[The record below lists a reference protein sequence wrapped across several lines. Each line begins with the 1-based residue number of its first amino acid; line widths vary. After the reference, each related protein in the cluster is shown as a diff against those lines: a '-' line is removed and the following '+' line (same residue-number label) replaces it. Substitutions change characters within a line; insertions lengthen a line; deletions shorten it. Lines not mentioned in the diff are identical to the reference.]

1 MTDQPEQLIA
11 AISQQQ
17 ADSEARLKEVI
28 AVANTP
34 EELGIP
40 PGIVSDIIF
49 KILFNEGEATLKR
62 LSDVIKVHGRIID
75 VLVEQMQY
83 EHMVEVAKAGSAN
96 RATYAFSL
104 TEEGVK
110 RARDAMERNLY
121 IGPAPVSIE
130 KYNEAIML
138 QSQSKIRVTPPEVKS
153 ALSHLILPDNFH
165 RSIGPA
171 INGGTSLFLYG
182 PPGNGK
188 TTVAEAIAKIITG
201 TMPVF
206 MPYAVTIAGYIVTIF
221 DPLIHKH
228 ADVDLNSVLQHYGR
242 VDPRWAI
249 IDRPTV
255 MVGGELTMDALEL
268 RFEELA
274 KYYEAPLQMKAN
286 MGMFLIDDFGRQ
298 QISPAQLLNRWIVPL
313 EAHIDFLRLRT
324 GQAMQIPFKQLIVFS
339 TNLDPDDLV
348 DAAFMRRIQMKVGV
362 HSPSESMFR
371 KIFLA
376 MAQSMGIPPD
386 RDTYAYL
393 LKKWYEEPGRAMQ
406 AVHPRD
412 LLRIVKALCEY
423 EGIPLRMTPE
433 LMREACVNYFV
444 SQEGEN
450 ARR

>member
-1 MTDQPEQLIA
+1 MVDQPAQMEA
-11 AISQQQ
+11 AISPQQ
-17 ADSEARLKEVI
+17 ADFVARLKDVI
-28 AVANTP
+28 AIANTP
-34 EELGIP
+34 EELGVP
-40 PGIVSDIIF
+40 PNIVSDLIF

-62 LSDVIKVHGRIID
+62 LAEIIKVHGRVID

-83 EHMVEVAKAGSAN
+83 EHLVEVSKAGGTG

-104 TEEGVK
+104 TDEGVK
-110 RARDAMERNLY
+110 RARDAMERNMY
-121 IGPAPVSIE
+121 IGPAPVSIDR
-130 KYNEAIML
+130 YNEAVML
-138 QSQSKIRVTPPEVKS
+138 QSQNKLHVTPSDVKA

-201 TMPVF
+201 TNPVF
-206 MPYAVTIAGYIVTIF
+206 MPYAVTIAGYIITIF

-228 ADVDLNSVLQHYGR
+228 ADVDPNSVTTTFGR
-242 VDPRWAI
+242 YDPRWAI
-249 IDRPTV
+249 VDRPTV

-313 EAHIDFLRLRT
+313 ESHIDFLRLRT

-339 TNLDPDDLV
+339 TNLDPEDLV

-371 KIFLA
+371 KIFLT
-376 MAQSMGIPPD
+376 MAQVMNVPPD

-393 LKKWYEEPGRAMQ
+393 LKKWYEEPNRTLQ

-423 EGIPLRMTPE
+423 ENTPVRMTPD

-444 SQEGEN
+444 AQEGDP

>member
-1 MTDQPEQLIA
+1 MVDQPAYMEA
-11 AISQQQ
+11 ALSPQQ
-17 ADSEARLKEVI
+17 ADLVARLKDVL

-40 PGIVSDIIF
+40 VGIVQDLIF
-49 KILFNEGEATLKR
+49 KILFSEGEATLKR
-62 LSDVIKVHGRIID
+62 LSDVIKVHGRVVD

-83 EHMVEVAKAGSAN
+83 EHLVEVSKAGGTG
-96 RATYAFSL
+96 RATYTFTL
-104 TEEGVK
+104 TEEGTK
-110 RARDAMERNLY
+110 RARDAMEKNMY
-121 IGPAPVSIE
+121 IGPAPVPID
-130 KYNEAIML
+130 KYNEAVML
-138 QSQSKIRVTPPEVKS
+138 QSESKIHVTPADVKA
-153 ALSHLILPDNFH
+153 ALAHLILPDNFH

-201 TMPVF
+201 TNPVF
-206 MPYAVTIAGYIVTIF
+206 MPYAVTTAGYIVTMF
-221 DPLIHKH
+221 DPLVHKH
-228 ADVDLNSVLQHYGR
+228 ADVDPNSVTSTYGR

-313 EAHIDFLRLRT
+313 ESHIDFLRLRT
-324 GQAMQIPFKQLIVFS
+324 GQSMQIPFKQLIVFS

-362 HSPSESMFR
+362 RSPSDEMYQ

-376 MAQSMGIPPD
+376 MAKSLGIPPD

-393 LKKWYEEPGRAMQ
+393 IKKWYREPGRDLQ

-412 LLRIVKALCEY
+412 LLKIIKALCEY
-423 EGIPLRMTPE
+423 DSTPIRMTPD

-444 SQEGEN
+444 AQEGDP

>member
-1 MTDQPEQLIA
+1 MTDQPDQVVA

-17 ADSEARLKEVI
+17 ADFVARLKEVI

-34 EELGIP
+34 DELGIP
-40 PGIVSDIIF
+40 AGIVSDIIF

-62 LSDVIKVHGRIID
+62 LSDVIKVHGRVID

-83 EHMVEVAKAGSAN
+83 EHLVEVAKAGSAN

-104 TEEGVK
+104 TDEGMK

-121 IGPAPVSIE
+121 IGPAPVASD
-130 KYNEAIML
+130 KYNEAVLL
-138 QSQSKIRVTPPEVKS
+138 QSQNKIHVTPPEVKA

-201 TMPVF
+201 TTPVF
-206 MPYAVTIAGYIVTIF
+206 MPYAVTVAGYIVTIF

-228 ADVDLNSVLQHYGR
+228 ADVDPNSVQSTFGR

-249 IDRPTV
+249 VDRPTV

-313 EAHIDFLRLRT
+313 ESHIDFLRLRT

-362 HSPSESMFR
+362 RSPSESMFR

-386 RDTYAYL
+386 RETYAYL
-393 LKKWYEEPGRAMQ
+393 LKKWYEEPDRPMQ

-423 EGIPLRMTPE
+423 DNTPVRMTPE

-444 SQEGEN
+444 SQEGE
-450 ARR
+450 AMRR